1 MTICPTCGQAVLV
14 RHGVK
19 LQPRKAAILDLIERA
34 TGRGGVSLV
43 GLAATFYPDVS
54 TATAKQRIKVHI
66 SQINGL
72 MISTDYRVVKRAG
85 LYRLEGAS

>member
-1 MTICPTCGQAVLV
+1 MSGICPTCGQAVLM
-14 RHGVK
+14 RHGVR
-19 LQPRKAAILDLIERA
+19 LQPRKAVILDLIER
-34 TGRGGVSLV
+34 RGGVSLV

-85 LYRLEGAS
+85 LYRFEVMP